1 MELVENLLRENA
13 GDRVV
18 TTTEQATTPAQD
30 APSRQRVHYGEPEHF
45 EIVEFLEDEAT
56 LLDSG
61 KLLDWVGLMA
71 VDVRYQMP
79 VRSTRDLI
87 DGSEFSDGM
96 FMFDETI
103 LTLGIKATRLA
114 ATTSAWAEKPPSRT
128 RRHVTNIRVFRT
140 GVDNEYEVTSSL
152 LLLRNRYQEHH
163 YEIISAR
170 RVDVLRRED
179 GVLKIAKRV
188 IYSDQASLG
197 TQNLAVF
204 L

>member
-1 MELVENLLRENA
+1 M
-13 GDRVV
+13 
-18 TTTEQATTPAQD
+18 TTTE
-30 APSRQRVHYGEPEHF
+30 APTLQRVHVGEPEYF
-45 EIVEFLEDEAT
+45 ELVEFLEDEAT
-56 LLDSG
+56 LLDSN
-61 KLLDWVGLMA
+61 KLLEWLGVMA
-71 VDVRYQMP
+71 IDLRYQMP
-79 VRSTRDLI
+79 VRSTRDLV
-87 DGSEFSDGM
+87 DGSEFSTGM

-128 RRHVTNIRVFRT
+128 RRHVTNIRVFRS
-140 GVDNEYEVTSSL
+140 GVDGEYEVTSSL
-152 LLLRNRYQEHH
+152 LLLRNRYQEPN

-170 RVDVLRRED
+170 RVDTIRRED

-188 IYSDQASLG
+188 IYSDQATLG

>member
-1 MELVENLLRENA
+1 M
-13 GDRVV
+13 
-18 TTTEQATTPAQD
+18 TTTEHAAEPVQD
-30 APSRQRVHYGEPEHF
+30 APPLQRVHHGEPEHF

-61 KLLDWVGLMA
+61 KLLEWVGLMTI
-71 VDVRYQMP
+71 DVRYQMP

-103 LTLGIKATRLA
+103 MTLGIKATRLA

-140 GVDNEYEVTSSL
+140 GVDGEYEVTSSL
-152 LLLRNRYQEHH
+152 LLLRNRYQEHN

-170 RVDVLRRED
+170 RVDLLRRQD
-179 GVLKIAKRV
+179 GQLKIAKRL

-197 TQNLAVF
+197 TQNLAIF

>member
-1 MELVENLLRENA
+1 M
-13 GDRVV
+13 
-18 TTTEQATTPAQD
+18 TTTEHAAEPVLD
-30 APSRQRVHYGEPEHF
+30 APPLQRVHHGEPEHF

-61 KLLDWVGLMA
+61 KLLEWVGLMTI
-71 VDVRYQMP
+71 DVRYQMP

-103 LTLGIKATRLA
+103 MTLGIKATRLA

-128 RRHVTNIRVFRT
+128 RRHVTNIRAFRT
-140 GVDNEYEVTSSL
+140 GVDGEYEVTSSL
-152 LLLRNRYQEHH
+152 LLLRNRYQEHN

-170 RVDVLRRED
+170 RVDLLRRQD
-179 GVLKIAKRV
+179 GQLKIAKRV

-197 TQNLAVF
+197 TQNLAIF

>member
-1 MELVENLLRENA
+1 M
-13 GDRVV
+13 
-18 TTTEQATTPAQD
+18 TTTEHAAEPVQD
-30 APSRQRVHYGEPEHF
+30 APPLQRVHHGEPEHF

-61 KLLDWVGLMA
+61 KLLEWVGLMTI
-71 VDVRYQMP
+71 DVRYQMP

-103 LTLGIKATRLA
+103 MTLGIKATRLA

-128 RRHVTNIRVFRT
+128 RRHITNIRVFRT
-140 GVDNEYEVTSSL
+140 GVDGEYEVTSSL
-152 LLLRNRYQEHH
+152 LLLRNRYQEHN

-170 RVDVLRRED
+170 RVDLLRRQD
-179 GVLKIAKRV
+179 GQLKIAKRV

-197 TQNLAVF
+197 TQNLAIF

>member
-1 MELVENLLRENA
+1 M
-13 GDRVV
+13 
-18 TTTEQATTPAQD
+18 TTTEPATETATTE
-30 APSRQRVHYGEPEHF
+30 APLQRVHVGEPEYF

-56 LLDSG
+56 LLDSS
-61 KLLDWVGLMA
+61 KLLEWVGLMA
-71 VDVRYQMP
+71 VDLRYQMP
-79 VRSTRDLI
+79 VRSTRDRV
-87 DGSEFSDGM
+87 DGSEFSTGM

-140 GVDNEYEVTSSL
+140 GADGEYEVTSSV
-152 LLLRNRYQEHH
+152 LLLRNRYQEPN

-170 RVDVLRRED
+170 RVDILRRED
-179 GVLKIAKRV
+179 GLLKIAKRL
-188 IYSDQASLG
+188 IYSDQATLG

>member
-1 MELVENLLRENA
+1 MTTAEDTKAEAVEE
-13 GDRVV
+13 
-18 TTTEQATTPAQD
+18 TP
-30 APSRQRVHYGEPEHF
+30 PQRVHFGEPEHF

-61 KLLDWVGLMA
+61 KLLEWLGLMTT
-71 VDVRYQMP
+71 DLRYQMP
-79 VRSTRDLI
+79 VRSTRDLV
-87 DGSEFSDGM
+87 DGSEFAESM

-114 ATTSAWAEKPPSRT
+114 ATMSAWAEKPPSRT
-128 RRHVTNIRVFRT
+128 RRHVTNIRVFRA
-140 GVDNEYEVTSSL
+140 GDEEYEVTSSL

-170 RVDVLRRED
+170 RVDRIRRQD
-179 GVLKIAKRV
+179 GALKIAKRL
-188 IYSDQASLG
+188 IYSDQATLG

>member
-1 MELVENLLRENA
+1 M
-13 GDRVV
+13 
-18 TTTEQATTPAQD
+18 TTTENAANQQTEA
-30 APSRQRVHYGEPEHF
+30 APEVPLQRVHVGEPEYF
-45 EIVEFLEDEAT
+45 EVVEFLEDEAT

-61 KLLDWVGLMA
+61 KLLDWLGLM
-71 VDVRYQMP
+71 DPSLRYQMP
-79 VRSTRDLI
+79 VRSTRDLV

-96 FMFDETI
+96 FLFDETI

-114 ATTSAWAEKPPSRT
+114 ATMSAWAEKPPSRT

-140 GVDNEYEVTSSL
+140 GTDGEYEVTSSL
-152 LLLRNRYQEHH
+152 LLLRNRYQEHN

-170 RVDVLRRED
+170 RVDTLRRQD
-179 GVLKIAKRV
+179 GALKIAKRV
-188 IYSDQASLG
+188 IYSDQATLG

>member
-1 MELVENLLRENA
+1 M
-13 GDRVV
+13 
-18 TTTEQATTPAQD
+18 TTAEDTKTEAAEE
-30 APSRQRVHYGEPEHF
+30 APPQRVHFGEPEHF

-61 KLLDWVGLMA
+61 KLLEWLGLMA
-71 VDVRYQMP
+71 PDLRYQMP
-79 VRSTRDLI
+79 VRSTRDLV
-87 DGSEFSDGM
+87 DGSEFADGM

-114 ATTSAWAEKPPSRT
+114 ATMSAWAEKPPSRT
-128 RRHVTNIRVFRT
+128 RRHVTNIRVFRA
-140 GVDNEYEVTSSL
+140 GDNEYEVTSSL
-152 LLLRNRYQEHH
+152 LLLRNRYQEPN

-170 RVDVLRRED
+170 RVDRIRRQD
-179 GVLKIAKRV
+179 GALKIAKRV
-188 IYSDQASLG
+188 IYSDQATLG

>member
-1 MELVENLLRENA
+1 M
-13 GDRVV
+13 
-18 TTTEQATTPAQD
+18 TTTEQASATTQD
-30 APSRQRVHYGEPEHF
+30 AQPPQRVHYGEKEHF

-61 KLLDWVGLMA
+61 KLLEWVGLMA
-71 VDVRYQMP
+71 IDVRYQMP
-79 VRSTRDLI
+79 VRSTRDVI
-87 DGSEFSDGM
+87 DGSEFSNGM

-103 LTLGIKATRLA
+103 MTLGIKATRLA

-128 RRHVTNIRVFRT
+128 RRHVTNVRVFRT
-140 GVDNEYEVTSSL
+140 NVEREYEVTSSL
-152 LLLRNRYQEHH
+152 LLLRNRYQEHN

-179 GVLKIAKRV
+179 GALKIAKRV

>member
-1 MELVENLLRENA
+1 M
-13 GDRVV
+13 
-18 TTTEQATTPAQD
+18 TTTENATAPAASDETPV
-30 APSRQRVHYGEPEHF
+30 QRVHFGEAEHF
-45 EIVEFLEDEAT
+45 EIVEFLEDEAY

-71 VDVRYQMP
+71 PDLRYQMP
-79 VRSTRDLI
+79 VRSTRDLV

-103 LTLGIKATRLA
+103 MSLGIKATRLA
-114 ATTSAWAEKPPSRT
+114 ATMSAWAEKPPSRT
-128 RRHVTNIRVFRT
+128 RRHVTNVRVFR
-140 GVDNEYEVTSSL
+140 VADNEYEVASSL
-152 LLLRNRYQEHH
+152 LLLRNRYQEPN

-170 RVDVLRRED
+170 RVDRIRRQD
-179 GVLKIAKRV
+179 GALKIAKRM
-188 IYSDQASLG
+188 IYSDQATIG

>member
-1 MELVENLLRENA
+1 VELVEDLLREDV

-18 TTTEQATTPAQD
+18 TTTEQATA
-30 APSRQRVHYGEPEHF
+30 QRVHYGEPEHF

-61 KLLDWVGLMA
+61 KLLEWVGLMA
-71 VDVRYQMP
+71 IDVRYQMP

-96 FMFDETI
+96 FLFDETI
-103 LTLGIKATRLA
+103 MTLGIKATRLA

-140 GVDNEYEVTSSL
+140 GVDGEYEVTSSL

-170 RVDVLRRED
+170 RVDLLRRED
-179 GVLKIAKRV
+179 GQLKIAKRV
-188 IYSDQASLG
+188 IYSDQATLG

>member
-1 MELVENLLRENA
+1 M
-13 GDRVV
+13 
-18 TTTEQATTPAQD
+18 TTTEQATATPQD
-30 APSRQRVHYGEPEHF
+30 APPQRVHFGEPEHF

-61 KLLDWVGLMA
+61 KLLEWVGLMA
-71 VDVRYQMP
+71 IDVRYQMP

-87 DGSEFSDGM
+87 DGSEFSTGM

-140 GVDNEYEVTSSL
+140 GVDGEYEVTSSL
-152 LLLRNRYQEHH
+152 LLLRNRYQEHN

-170 RVDVLRRED
+170 RVDLLRRQD
-179 GVLKIAKRV
+179 GALKIAKRV

-197 TQNLAVF
+197 TQNLAIF

>member
-1 MELVENLLRENA
+1 M
-13 GDRVV
+13 
-18 TTTEQATTPAQD
+18 TTTEKATEAAAEAQ
-30 APSRQRVHYGEPEHF
+30 PKQRVHFGEPEHF

-61 KLLDWVGLMA
+61 KLMEWMGLMA
-71 VDVRYQMP
+71 VDLRYQMP

-87 DGSEFSDGM
+87 DGSEFSTGM

-103 LTLGIKATRLA
+103 MTLGIKATRLA

-140 GVDNEYEVTSSL
+140 GVEGEYEVTSSL
-152 LLLRNRYQEHH
+152 LLLRNRYQEHN

-170 RVDVLRRED
+170 RVDILRRQD
-179 GVLKIAKRV
+179 GALKIAKRI

>member
-1 MELVENLLRENA
+1 M
-13 GDRVV
+13 
-18 TTTEQATTPAQD
+18 TTAEDTKAEAAEE
-30 APSRQRVHYGEPEHF
+30 APPQRVHFGEPEHF

-61 KLLDWVGLMA
+61 KLLEWLGLMA
-71 VDVRYQMP
+71 PDLRYQMP
-79 VRSTRDLI
+79 VRSTRDLV
-87 DGSEFSDGM
+87 DGSEFADSM

-114 ATTSAWAEKPPSRT
+114 ATMSAWAEKPPSRT
-128 RRHVTNIRVFRT
+128 RRHVTNIRVFRA
-140 GVDNEYEVTSSL
+140 GDNEYEVTSSL
-152 LLLRNRYQEHH
+152 LLLRNRYQEPN

-170 RVDVLRRED
+170 RVDRIRRQD
-179 GVLKIAKRV
+179 GALKIAKSV
-188 IYSDQASLG
+188 IYSDQATLG

>member
-1 MELVENLLRENA
+1 M
-13 GDRVV
+13 
-18 TTTEQATTPAQD
+18 TTTEQAPEIAAQD
-30 APSRQRVHYGEPEHF
+30 VPRRRVHYGEPEHF

-61 KLLDWVGLMA
+61 KLIEWIALMA

-103 LTLGIKATRLA
+103 MTLGIKATRLA

-128 RRHVTNIRVFRT
+128 RRHITNIRVFRT
-140 GVDNEYEVTSSL
+140 GVDGEYEVTSSL
-152 LLLRNRYQEHH
+152 LLLRNRYQEHN

-170 RVDVLRRED
+170 RVDLLRRQD
-179 GVLKIAKRV
+179 GELKIAKRV

-197 TQNLAVF
+197 TQNLAIF

>member
-1 MELVENLLRENA
+1 MELVEDLLREDA

-18 TTTEQATTPAQD
+18 TTTEQATA
-30 APSRQRVHYGEPEHF
+30 QRVHYGEPEHF

-56 LLDSG
+56 LLDSS
-61 KLLDWVGLMA
+61 KLLEWVGLMTI
-71 VDVRYQMP
+71 DVRYQMP

-103 LTLGIKATRLA
+103 MTLGIKATRLA

-140 GVDNEYEVTSSL
+140 GVDGEYDVTSSL
-152 LLLRNRYQEHH
+152 LLLRNRYQERN

-170 RVDVLRRED
+170 RVDTLRRQD
-179 GVLKIAKRV
+179 GALKIAKRV
-188 IYSDQASLG
+188 IYSDQATLG

>member
-1 MELVENLLRENA
+1 M
-13 GDRVV
+13 
-18 TTTEQATTPAQD
+18 TTTEQATAPAQD
-30 APSRQRVHYGEPEHF
+30 AQPRQRVHYGEREHF

-61 KLLDWVGLMA
+61 KLLEWVGLMA

-103 LTLGIKATRLA
+103 MTLGIKATRLA

-140 GVDNEYEVTSSL
+140 GVEGEYEVTSSL
-152 LLLRNRYQEHH
+152 LLLRNRYQEHN

-170 RVDVLRRED
+170 RVDTLRRQD
-179 GVLKIAKRV
+179 GGLKIAKRL
-188 IYSDQASLG
+188 IYSDQATLG
-197 TQNLAVF
+197 TQNLAIF

>member
-1 MELVENLLRENA
+1 M
-13 GDRVV
+13 
-18 TTTEQATTPAQD
+18 TTTEQAPETSQD
-30 APSRQRVHYGEPEHF
+30 AKPPQRVHLGEPEHF

-61 KLLDWVGLMA
+61 KLLEWVGLMT

-87 DGSEFSDGM
+87 DGSEFSTGM

-103 LTLGIKATRLA
+103 MTLGIKATRLA
-114 ATTSAWAEKPPSRT
+114 ATTSAWSEKPPSRT

-140 GVDNEYEVTSSL
+140 GVDGEYEATSSL
-152 LLLRNRYQEHH
+152 LLLRNRYQEHN

-170 RVDVLRRED
+170 RVDTLRRED
-179 GVLKIAKRV
+179 GALKIAKRL

-197 TQNLAVF
+197 TQNLAIF

>member
-1 MELVENLLRENA
+1 
-13 GDRVV
+13 V
-18 TTTEQATTPAQD
+18 TTTEQATQAVAEAQ
-30 APSRQRVHYGEPEHF
+30 PLQRVHYGEPEHF

-61 KLLDWVGLMA
+61 KLMEWLGLMA

-79 VRSTRDLI
+79 VRSTRDQI
-87 DGSEFSDGM
+87 DLSEFSTGM

-103 LTLGIKATRLA
+103 MTLGIKATRLA

-128 RRHVTNIRVFRT
+128 RRHITNIRVFRT
-140 GVDNEYEVTSSL
+140 AVDGEYEVTSSL
-152 LLLRNRYQEHH
+152 LLLRNRYQEHN

-170 RVDVLRRED
+170 RVDTLRRLD
-179 GVLKIAKRV
+179 GTLKIAKRV

>member
-1 MELVENLLRENA
+1 MTTAEDTKAEAVE
-13 GDRVV
+13 V
-18 TTTEQATTPAQD
+18 TP
-30 APSRQRVHYGEPEHF
+30 PQRVHFGEPEHF

-61 KLLDWVGLMA
+61 KLLEWLGLMTP
-71 VDVRYQMP
+71 DLRYQMP
-79 VRSTRDLI
+79 VRSTRDLV
-87 DGSEFSDGM
+87 DGSEFAESM

-114 ATTSAWAEKPPSRT
+114 ATMSAWAEKPPSRT
-128 RRHVTNIRVFRT
+128 RRHVTNIRVFRA
-140 GVDNEYEVTSSL
+140 GDDEYEVTSSL

-170 RVDVLRRED
+170 RVDRIRRQD
-179 GVLKIAKRV
+179 GALKIAKRL
-188 IYSDQASLG
+188 IYSDQATLG

>member
-1 MELVENLLRENA
+1 M
-13 GDRVV
+13 
-18 TTTEQATTPAQD
+18 TTTEHAAEPVQD
-30 APSRQRVHYGEPEHF
+30 APPLQRVHHGEAEHF

-61 KLLDWVGLMA
+61 KLLEWVGLMTI
-71 VDVRYQMP
+71 DVRYQMP

-103 LTLGIKATRLA
+103 MTLGIKATRLA
-114 ATTSAWAEKPPSRT
+114 ATTSAWAKKPPSRT

-140 GVDNEYEVTSSL
+140 GVDGEYEVTSSL
-152 LLLRNRYQEHH
+152 LLLRNRYQEHN

-170 RVDVLRRED
+170 RVDLLRRQD
-179 GVLKIAKRV
+179 GELKIAKRV

-197 TQNLAVF
+197 TQNLAIF

>member
-1 MELVENLLRENA
+1 M
-13 GDRVV
+13 
-18 TTTEQATTPAQD
+18 TTTEQSTAPAQD
-30 APSRQRVHYGEPEHF
+30 AQPPQRVHYGEPEHF

-61 KLLDWVGLMA
+61 KLLDWVGLMTI
-71 VDVRYQMP
+71 DVRYQMP
-79 VRSTRDLI
+79 VRSTRDLV

-103 LTLGIKATRLA
+103 MTLGIKATRLA

-140 GVDNEYEVTSSL
+140 GVPDEYEVTSSL
-152 LLLRNRYQEHH
+152 LLLRNRYQEHK

-170 RVDVLRRED
+170 RVDVLRREE
-179 GVLKIAKRV
+179 GALKIAKRV
-188 IYSDQASLG
+188 IYSDQATLG